1 MDMRKFHDDQRL
13 DPNHLDMAAALQA
26 ETFFHWAQQAVHA
39 RKVAD
44 RVKLNVELVEN
55 LLSSECRLDPESF
68 HLIKITEAAISSAV
82 KNHPDYKAAMENL
95 IDARHEMSLLDAAVE
110 AMEQR
115 KRMIEVLITLHGQQY
130 FAGPSVPHD
139 LVSAWSDYQEG
150 NREALLKRQPAR
162 LPKTGKVSR

>member
-1 MDMRKFHDDQRL
+1 MDMRKFHDDLGL

-26 ETFFHWAQQAVHA
+26 DMFFHWAQQAILA

-44 RVKLNVELVEN
+44 RAKLNVELVEN
-55 LLSSECRLDPESF
+55 RLSSECRLDPESF
-68 HLIKITEAAISSAV
+68 HLMKITEAAIASAV
-82 KNHPDYKAAMENL
+82 KTHSDYKEAVEEL
-95 IDARHEMSLLDAAVE
+95 IDSRHEMSLLDSAVA

-139 LVSAWSDYQEG
+139 LVSAWSNYQKDK
-150 NREALLKRQPAR
+150 REALLKKQPAR
-162 LPKTGKVSR
+162 LPKTGKVTR